1 MDVILPIEKNDDF
14 LLLVK
19 GKVVRWAKSKS
30 FSYRTYLIKFTTR
43 KELLT
48 LSYFFKELSN
58 DDLLIYFHLL
68 K

>member
-1 MDVILPIEKNDDF
+1 VDVILPIEKNDDF
-14 LLLVK
+14 LLLVE
-19 GKVVRWAKSKS
+19 GKVVRWAESKS
-30 FSYRTYLIKFTTR
+30 FFYRMYLIKPTTY

-48 LSYFFKELSN
+48 LGHFFKELGN